1 MLTTIDVLKLL
12 QASTVADV
20 YIVGGFVRDL
30 LRGKTNDDLDIV
42 IRGLPLESLK
52 AFLLNYGVFTEVPL
66 SQTNDILKV
75 SICLFRAH
83 DDNLTAQISFPRRGK
98 LQIAH
103 HDNTLEQDVKVR
115 DFTINTLYLPINYKS
130 AADVVDLSGG
140 VAAIQQG
147 VIIANGDPYAIIE
160 ASPIRILRA
169 VSLACRLGYVIHK
182 SLRTAISERTA
193 LINKCP
199 QDTIR
204 LELNKILLSEKPS
217 RGFRLLHILGLLKVV
232 MPQLHACYGVTQNN
246 KYHMYD
252 VFEHC
257 IKACDHTTANLALRL
272 AALLHDIGKPRAKRA
287 HEDGKITFHN
297 HEIIGAGL
305 AETLLS
311 KLNYDIKLKK
321 QVCDLIRLHM
331 YYYTQEFTDAAVR
344 RFIASIG
351 ITEEDI
357 DSISVY
363 PLFQLRMAD
372 RLGNGFKKQA
382 ITPRQLELEARIVKC
397 FGDHNT
403 FTVKELAING
413 SDIISL
419 CEISPGPLVGKTLNY
434 LLDRVLEDPSLNNK
448 EDLIN
453 LSYNIIK
460 GGRRVNCE

>member
-1 MLTTIDVLKLL
+1 MLTTIEVLKLL
-12 QASTVADV
+12 QEKTAADV

-52 AFLLNYGVFTEVPL
+52 AFLLNYGVFTEVSL
-66 SQTNDILKV
+66 SQTNDAFKTAIY
-75 SICLFRAH
+75 LFRAQE
-83 DDNLTAQISFPRRGK
+83 DTLAAQISFPRRGK
-98 LQIAH
+98 LEIAH

-115 DFTINTLYLPINYKS
+115 DFTINSLYLPINYK
-130 AADVVDLSGG
+130 AITDVVDLSCG
-140 VAAIQQG
+140 VAAIRQG
-147 VIIANGDPYAIIE
+147 VIIANGNPYSVIE
-160 ASPIRILRA
+160 ASPIRMLRA
-169 VSLACRLGYVIHK
+169 VSLACRLGFVIHK
-182 SLRTAISERTA
+182 SLKSAISERIS
-193 LINKCP
+193 LIKKCP
-199 QDTIR
+199 PDAVR
-204 LELNKILLSEKPS
+204 LELNKILLSENPS
-217 RGFRLLHILGLLKVV
+217 RGFRLLYALGLLKIV

-257 IKACDHTTANLALRL
+257 IKACDHTAANLTLRL
-272 AALLHDIGKPRAKRA
+272 AALLHDIGKPRAKRT
-287 HEDGKITFHN
+287 HEDGKSTFHN

-305 AETLLS
+305 AEILLS

-331 YYYTQEFTDAAVR
+331 YYYTHEFTDAAVR

-351 ITEEDI
+351 ITKEDI
-357 DSISVY
+357 DNISMY

-372 RLGNGFKKQA
+372 RLGNGFKKYA
-382 ITPRQLELEARIVKC
+382 VTPRQLELEARIVKC

-413 SDIISL
+413 NDIISFYK
-419 CEISPGPLVGKTLNY
+419 ISPGPLVGKTLNY

-448 EDLIN
+448 DDLMN
-453 LSYNIIK
+453 LSCNILR
-460 GGRRVNCE
+460 GADE